1 MRAIVQHDVGGP
13 EVLGL
18 DELPVPEPLPTE
30 VRVQVIAAGVNPVDW
45 KTRSGAGM
53 ASVIGPPPFTVG
65 WDVAGIVDA
74 VGPGVTRFAVGDPVY
89 GMPWFPRQAAA
100 HAEFVTAPSRHFARR
115 PAGLDECEA
124 AGLPL
129 AGLTAWQ
136 CLVDIAGVE
145 PGQRVL
151 VHAAAGGV
159 GHLAVQIAKSRGAYV
174 IGTASAG
181 KHELLGELGID
192 ETVDYRAQ
200 PFEEVVEPVDL
211 VYDLIGGDTAL
222 RSLDVLRP
230 DGLMI
235 CLPSAAAGDAMA
247 AARERG
253 MRATGML
260 VEPDGDGLAELA
272 ALVDAGRLRVVVA
285 ETFPLERAADAH
297 RMGEQ
302 GRTAGKIVLT
312 I

>member
-1 MRAIVQHDVGGP
+1 
-13 EVLGL
+13 
-18 DELPVPEPLPTE
+18 
-30 VRVQVIAAGVNPVDW
+30 
-45 KTRSGAGM
+45 
-53 ASVIGPPPFTVG
+53 
-65 WDVAGIVDA
+65 
-74 VGPGVTRFAVGDPVY
+74 
-89 GMPWFPRQAAA
+89 
-100 HAEFVTAPSRHFARR
+100 
-115 PAGLDECEA
+115 
-124 AGLPL
+124 
-129 AGLTAWQ
+129 
-136 CLVDIAGVE
+136 
-145 PGQRVL
+145 
-151 VHAAAGGV
+151 
-159 GHLAVQIAKSRGAYV
+159 
-174 IGTASAG
+174 
-181 KHELLGELGID
+181 
-192 ETVDYRAQ
+192 
-200 PFEEVVEPVDL
+200 VDL